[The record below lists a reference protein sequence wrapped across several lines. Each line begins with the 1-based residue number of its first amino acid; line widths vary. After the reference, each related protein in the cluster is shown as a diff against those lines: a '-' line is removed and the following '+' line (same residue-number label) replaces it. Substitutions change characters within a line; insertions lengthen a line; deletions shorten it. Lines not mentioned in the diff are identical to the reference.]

1 MLSLFLLDSS
11 FFFKSLIWIVKG
23 RHRVVLAQR
32 AAATLVPAPAEE
44 YNPTTIVVAPV
55 VVVAPGGTA
64 VGGGA
69 AVVGVGA
76 AGDRGKTKDEGEEE
90 GVVAVVMGVVTQ
102 E

>member
-1 MLSLFLLDSS
+1 MKF

-23 RHRVVLAQR
+23 RHREVLAQR

-44 YNPTTIVVAPV
+44 YNPMTI
-55 VVVAPGGTA
+55 VVAPGGTA

-69 AVVGVGA
+69 AVVGAGA
-76 AGDRGKTKDEGEEE
+76 AGDRGKTKDEGVEE
-90 GVVAVVMGVVTQ
+90 GAVAVVMGVVTQ